1 MNNKDKINELT
12 EIIANSKQ
20 LTAFTGAG
28 LSAESGIPT
37 YRGVGGLWTKYDPSK
52 YADINYFMQDP
63 SYYWNFFKEVRYPIL
78 KDAQPNAAHFAL
90 VELEKSGKLIL
101 SITQNIDGLLQIA
114 GQENV
119 CELHGNTRKIKCLN
133 CNKFFPME
141 EIYQLLEE
149 ELPPCCPDCKGLLK
163 PDVVLFGEQLPQD
176 ELNKAYHA
184 AQICD
189 TFLVVG
195 SSLVVHPAA
204 QIPVTAKNNGATLV
218 IVNIDPTPLDG
229 EADLVIN
236 MKASEVLSSIDIVC

>member
-1 MNNKDKINELT
+1 MNNKDKINKLK
-12 EIIANSKQ
+12 EIISNSKQ
-20 LTAFTGAG
+20 LVAFTGAG

-37 YRGVGGLWTKYDPSK
+37 YRGAGGLWSKYDPSK

-63 SYYWNFFKEVRYPIL
+63 SYYWNFFKDVRYPIL

-90 VELEKSGKLIL
+90 AELEKQGKLIL

-114 GQENV
+114 GQEKV

-133 CNKFFPME
+133 CKKKYPMK
-141 EIYQLLEE
+141 EIYQLLDEK
-149 ELPPCCPDCKGLLK
+149 LPPDCPECNGLLK

-176 ELNKAYHA
+176 ELNRAWQA
-184 AQICD
+184 AQACD

-195 SSLVVHPAA
+195 SSLVVYPAA
-204 QIPVTAKNNGATLV
+204 QIPVIAKSKGAVLI

-229 EADLVIN
+229 EADLAIN
-236 MKASEVLSSIDIVC
+236 EKASEVLSSVIQ

>member
-1 MNNKDKINELT
+1 MHTKEDTHKLK
-12 EIIANSKQ
+12 EIILNSKQ
-20 LTAFTGAG
+20 LVAFTGAG

-37 YRGVGGLWTKYDPSK
+37 YRGAGGLWSKYDPSK

-90 VELEKSGKLIL
+90 AELEKQGKLIL

-114 GQENV
+114 GQKKV
-119 CELHGNTRKIKCLN
+119 CELHGNTRKIKCLG
-133 CNKFFPME
+133 CNKRYPME
-141 EIYQLLEE
+141 EIYQLLDEK
-149 ELPPCCPDCKGLLK
+149 LPPDCPDCNGLLK
-163 PDVVLFGEQLPQD
+163 PDVVLFGEQLPQE
-176 ELNKAYHA
+176 ELNRAWQA
-184 AQICD
+184 AQACD

-204 QIPVTAKNNGATLV
+204 QIPLIAKNNGATLV
-218 IVNIDPTPLDG
+218 IVNIDPTPLDR

-236 MKASEVLSSIDIVC
+236 EKASEVLSLAVN